1 MEQEGVWNYT
11 FKVRSFDV
19 NKNNDIS
26 LVSISEYLQEVAGDH
41 ANSKG
46 FGYKQVIKAG
56 MVWILGGIRIEV
68 NRLPIWEEEIHIKTW
83 VVENNR
89 FVSRRDFEWY
99 DTDGNTIIKATTNWI
114 LFDTNKRRPQI
125 IDQMNFPAILLK
137 GKYATENNLAS
148 IKENKEDSIST
159 NYTVRYSDLDMVG
172 HMNNTKY
179 IQLFTDSYSA
189 EFHNSHKVKSID
201 INFKAEAKYRDVLEL
216 KTSNTGDNEYV
227 HILNRTSDNKPN
239 CLSKIIWE

>member
-46 FGYKQVIKAG
+46 FGYKQVIKEG
-56 MVWILGGIRIEV
+56 LVWILGGIRIEV

-99 DTDGNTIIKATTNWI
+99 DTDGNIIIKATTNWI

-125 IDQMNFPAILLK
+125 IDQMNFPAVLLK
-137 GKYATENNLAS
+137 GKYATENNLAN
-148 IKENKEDSIST
+148 IKENKENSVST

-201 INFKAEAKYRDVLEL
+201 INFKVEAKYKDVLEL
-216 KTSNTGDNEYV
+216 KTIDNGGNEYV
-227 HILNRTSDNKPN
+227 HILNRTSDNKSN